1 MDDRGKQLMDKAFFD
16 SFLLMFTLLNPFLLS
31 IYLLDLIEQ
40 LDRATFLRALVR
52 GMMISFAVFSV
63 FAVAG
68 DAIFSR
74 VLQVQF
80 AAFLIFGGV
89 VFLIIAIRYVMVG
102 SQAIRDLR
110 GSAEHLSGS
119 IAMPFLIGP
128 GTVSASVLAGS
139 RQSAPF
145 AILSIAL
152 ALAVAIAAVLLLK
165 LLHDHV
171 RKRQERL
178 VERYVDIVGRISAL
192 VIGTIAVDMIL
203 RGIDFWLSEYK

>member
-1 MDDRGKQLMDKAFFD
+1 MDKAFFD
-16 SFLLMFTLLNPFLLS
+16 SFLLMFMLLNPFLLS

-40 LDRATFLRALVR
+40 MDRATFLRALVR
-52 GMMISFAVFSV
+52 GMLISFFVFSM

-74 VLQVQF
+74 VLQVRF
-80 AAFLIFGGV
+80 AAFLIFGGI

-102 SQAIRDLR
+102 SRAIRDLR
-110 GSAEHLSGS
+110 GSAEHVSGS

-139 RQSAPF
+139 HQTALYGV
-145 AILSIAL
+145 LSIAV
-152 ALAVAIAAVLLLK
+152 ALAAAVVAVLLLK
-165 LLHDHV
+165 FLHDVV
-171 RKRQERL
+171 RQRHERL

-203 RGIDFWLSEYK
+203 RGTDIWLAELRGR

>member
-1 MDDRGKQLMDKAFFD
+1 MDKKAFID

-40 LDRATFLRALVR
+40 LDVATFRRALIR
-52 GMMISFAVFSV
+52 GMLISFVVFAVF
-63 FAVAG
+63 AIAG

-74 VLQVQF
+74 VLQVRF
-80 AAFLIFGGV
+80 AAFLIFGGL
-89 VFLIIAIRYVMVG
+89 VFLVIAIRYVMIG
-102 SQAIRDLR
+102 SAAIRELR

-128 GTVSASVLAGS
+128 GTVGASVLAGS
-139 RQSAPF
+139 HQSAPY
-145 AILSIAL
+145 AVLSIAL
-152 ALAVAIAAVLLLK
+152 ALVAVIVAVLLIK
-165 LLHDHV
+165 LLHDVV
-171 RKRQERL
+171 RQRQERL

-203 RGIDFWLSEYK
+203 RGIDIWLAGLRGAAT